1 MGFRDRFYT
10 PSTAKAILS
19 WRILLGIAV
28 AAALTAAGLP
38 LAIGIAI
45 GTASYAA
52 SIGLA
57 MPSGPERPRI
67 DPFTVQEPWRQFV
80 QSAQRSA
87 AKLHQTVEGATDGPV
102 KDRVVTIVDKLDQ
115 GLDETWRIAKR
126 GHEIDEAVV
135 RLDPTSLRSKLVAAA
150 ASGRGS
156 VR

>member
-19 WRILLGIAV
+19 WRILLGIAI
-28 AAALTAAGLP
+28 AAVLTAGGLP
-38 LAIGIAI
+38 LAVGIAI
-45 GTASYAA
+45 GAASYAVTVSA
-52 SIGLA
+52 A

-87 AKLHQTVEGATDGPV
+87 AKLHQTVENATDGPV
-102 KDRVVTIVDKLDQ
+102 KDRMVSIVEKLDQ
-115 GLDETWRIAKR
+115 GLDEMWRIARR

-135 RLDPTSLRSKLVAAA
+135 RLDPTAKATR
-150 ASGRGS
+150 R
-156 VR
+156 